1 MIIDWSKAPE
11 GATHKHPFG
20 WYKRVEDKWF
30 CTPCGAEDWKPSI
43 HQWTDNEFLA
53 VRPTE
58 QPAWNGEG
66 LPSVGTLC
74 KFRGHN
80 QKEGIVIDNWLNGD
94 PLEVLAHREV
104 AGIML
109 PVVYNKRHESASCVI
124 LDCLRPIK
132 SERDQQIDALLS
144 IFQTLPYFV
153 FSRDMAADLYDE
165 GVRVEK

>member
-1 MIIDWSKAPE
+1 MNIDWSKAPE

-30 CTPCGAEDWKPSI
+30 FTPLGVSDWKQSI
-43 HQWTDNEFLA
+43 HKWTDNEFLA

-58 QPAWNGEG
+58 QSAWNGEG
-66 LPSVGTLC
+66 LPPVGTLC
-74 KFRGHN
+74 RLTIGEWAHSNARITHMGKGVFCY
-80 QKEGIVIDNWLNGD
+80 
-94 PLEVLAHREV
+94 EVSGTEYTGSVCDATFT
-104 AGIML
+104 
-109 PVVYNKRHESASCVI
+109 
-124 LDCLRPIK
+124 PIK